1 MPPNQTQ
8 FSIVYDGPSVDN
20 HSMDVED
27 LYKSLTGLRDMV
39 HRVQELANPRA
50 EDDKSKIHKINLRI
64 NAVQPGSF
72 ELVMALADYGMVD
85 HLQQLFQ
92 KYLSVADIL
101 TMFGVTSDVH
111 PELPSIGDGNLPQ
124 QETLG
129 ADAAGNDLSTQGSM
143 AEALGVGL
151 VLLGGGLIIRSYWQG
166 IKFLDGKPP
175 TDIREDERG
184 SIVIINHKN
193 ESQAVDIPFIGRKL
207 GDQTLPFYKKI
218 FSDGKLNRHVHKF
231 VNKIGAGVARIYDG
245 RQKRT
250 ESAIIADE
258 DMVDKLPPSDGD
270 GWQEKGDRVNLTLL
284 GANIDGEK
292 NAWRFKWNGATITA
306 SVGDEKFLAE
316 VAGGL
321 HRFGNGDSISCFMKW
336 QQLMLEDVDSKRKY
350 VIEEI
355 YSANDQAHQC
365 AMPQKEAKLRVQT
378 GLADKSAI

>member
-20 HSMDVED
+20 HSIDVED

-92 KYLSVADIL
+92 KYLTVADVL
-101 TMFGVTSDVH
+101 TMFGVTSDAH
-111 PELPSIGDGNLPQ
+111 PESPFIRDGDLPQ
-124 QETLG
+124 QETPG
-129 ADAAGNDLSTQGSM
+129 ADEAGNDLSTQGSKT
-143 AEALGVGL
+143 EALGFGL
-151 VLLGGGLIIRSYWQG
+151 VLFKGGLIIRSYWQA
-166 IKFLDGKPP
+166 IKFLDGKPAK
-175 TDIREDERG
+175 DIREDERG

-207 GDQTLPFYKKI
+207 GDQTLPFYKKV

-231 VNKIGAGVARIYDG
+231 VNKIGSGVARIYDG
-245 RQKRT
+245 RQSRT

-258 DMVDKLPPSDGD
+258 GTVDKLPPSDDD
-270 GWQEKGDRVNLTLL
+270 GWQEKGDHVNLTLL

-292 NAWRFKWNGATITA
+292 SAWRFKWNGATISA
-306 SVGDEKFLAE
+306 SVDDENFLAE
-316 VAGGL
+316 VKEGL
-321 HRFGNGDSISCFMKW
+321 HRFGNGDSVSCYMKW
-336 QQLMLEDVDSKRKY
+336 QQLTQNDIDSKRKY

-355 YSANDQAHQC
+355 YSVNGQPIDTNQS
-365 AMPQKEAKLRVQT
+365 PQLSDIKDVLDVV
-378 GLADKSAI
+378 